1 MIRAARRIVEKLRLH
16 GHEAFF
22 AGGWVR
28 DYLLRRKPKD
38 IDIATSAR
46 PDEVRRLF
54 PHSLA
59 IGAQFGVIQ
68 VRLYGRAY
76 EVATFRRDNAYL
88 DGRHPSSVEFSG
100 PEQDALRRDFTING
114 LFYDPIADRLIDYVR
129 GRSDIQNRL
138 IRTIGNASERFAEDK
153 VRMLR
158 AIRFSCNLG
167 FAITKDTWEAI
178 QASALQILQVSW
190 ERIRDELVKLL
201 TGPSPGT
208 GLELLHASGL
218 LAAILPEIEAMRGIP
233 FVSGSASSTDVFQH
247 ARETL
252 AVLRR
257 PTAVLAFGALLRDV
271 GKTEIAAGHSQWT
284 ADEHSLPGAKIS
296 RDLCRRLR
304 MSNEETDRIVDLVSM
319 HTELPRIDSMRESER
334 RRFLCRP
341 DIRDHLEL
349 FRAGCLAGRK
359 KLDCYRRCL
368 QKIREYERTPA
379 PSPLISG
386 EDLIALGYAPGPIF
400 GKILQAIEDL
410 QLEGILR
417 TREEALE
424 HIQNEFPFPGDTQP

>member
-54 PHSLA
+54 PHSIA
-59 IGAQFGVIQ
+59 IGAQFGVVQ
-68 VRLYGRAY
+68 VKLYGRAY
-76 EVATFRRDNAYL
+76 EVATFRRDNAYV
-88 DGRHPSSVEFSG
+88 DGRHPSSVEFSD

-129 GRSDIQNRL
+129 GRSDIQNKL
-138 IRTIGNASERFAEDK
+138 IRTIGEASERFAEDK

-158 AIRFSCNLG
+158 AIRLSCNLG
-167 FAITKDTWEAI
+167 FTITQDTWKAI
-178 QASALQILQVSW
+178 QASAPQILQVSW
-190 ERIRDELVKLL
+190 ERIRDELVKLF
-201 TGPSPGT
+201 TGPSPGK
-208 GLELLHASGL
+208 GLELLHDGGL
-218 LAAILPEIEAMRGIP
+218 LAPILPEIEAMRGIP
-233 FVSGSASSTDVFQH
+233 IHPGSESSMDVFQH
-247 ARETL
+247 TRETL
-252 AVLRR
+252 NMLRR

-271 GKTEIAAGHSQWT
+271 GKTEIAAGTSQQS
-284 ADEHSLPGAKIS
+284 ADELALSGAKIS
-296 RDLCRRLR
+296 RNLCRRLR
-304 MSNEETDRIVDLVSM
+304 MSNEETDRIVNLVSM
-319 HTELPRIDSMRESER
+319 HTQLPRIDSMRESER
-334 RRFLCRP
+334 RRLLCRP
-341 DIRDHLEL
+341 DIREHLEL
-349 FRAGCLAGRK
+349 FRASCLVDRK
-359 KLDCYRRCL
+359 RLDCYWRCL
-368 QKIREYERTPA
+368 RKIEEYERTPA

-386 EDLIALGYAPGPIF
+386 EDLIALGYAPGPMF
-400 GKILQAIEDL
+400 GRILQAIEDL

-424 HIQNEFPFPGDTQP
+424 HIRTEFPFPGDMQP

>member
-54 PHSLA
+54 PHSIA
-59 IGAQFGVIQ
+59 IGAQFGVVQ
-68 VRLYGRAY
+68 VRLYRRAF

-114 LFYDPIADRLIDYVR
+114 LFYDPLADRLIDYVR
-129 GRSDIQNRL
+129 GRSDIQNKR
-138 IRTIGNASERFAEDK
+138 IRTIGDASERFAEDK

-158 AIRFSCNLG
+158 AIRLSCSLG
-167 FAITKDTWEAI
+167 FTITKDTWKAI
-178 QASALQILQVSW
+178 QASASQILQVSW
-190 ERIRDELVKLL
+190 ERIREELLKLF

-208 GLELLHASGL
+208 GLELLHDGGL
-218 LAAILPEIEAMRGIP
+218 LKPILPEIEALRGIP
-233 FVSGSASSTDVFQH
+233 SLSGPESPMDAFQH
-247 ARETL
+247 TRATL
-252 AVLRR
+252 DMLRK
-257 PTAVLAFGALLRDV
+257 PTATLAFGALLHAV
-271 GKTEIAAGHSQWT
+271 GKTESAADN
-284 ADEHSLPGAKIS
+284 ALRPPGELALSGAQIS
-296 RDLCRRLR
+296 RSLCRRLR
-304 MSNEETDRIVDLVSM
+304 MSNEDTERIVDLVSM
-319 HTELPRIDSMRESER
+319 HTELPRIDSMRECER
-334 RRFLCRP
+334 RRFLSRP
-341 DIRDHLEL
+341 GIRDHLEL
-349 FRAGCLAGRK
+349 FRASCLAGRK
-359 KLDCYRRCL
+359 KLDHYWHCM
-368 QKIREYERTPA
+368 QKVKEYEQTPA

-386 EDLIALGYAPGPIF
+386 GDLIALGYPPGPIF
-400 GKILQAIEDL
+400 ARILQAIEDL
-410 QLEGILR
+410 QIEGILR

-424 HIQNEFPFPGDTQP
+424 HIQTEFPFPGDTQP